1 MIAAPVDQGAS
12 WGGEAA
18 GIIAAVVFLVFAT
31 WIVIQRIR
39 HGRGHDDD

>member
-1 MIAAPVDQGAS
+1 VIAAPVDQSAS

-18 GIIAAVVFLVFAT
+18 GIIAAVLFLAFAT
-31 WIVIQRIR
+31 WIVVQRIR